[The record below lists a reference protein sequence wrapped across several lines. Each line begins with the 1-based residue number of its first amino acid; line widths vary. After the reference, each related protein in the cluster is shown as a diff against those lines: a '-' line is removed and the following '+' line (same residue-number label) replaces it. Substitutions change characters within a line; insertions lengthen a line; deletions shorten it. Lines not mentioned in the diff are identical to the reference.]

1 VAPETFYIAGLVDS
15 ACGKKCIS
23 MSDFPCIIHVFPCRT
38 HQRVNIIWR
47 YCFDQSRHLSEP
59 GVVDLE
65 HDWL

>member
-1 VAPETFYIAGLVDS
+1 
-15 ACGKKCIS
+15 
-23 MSDFPCIIHVFPCRT
+23 
-38 HQRVNIIWR
+38 VNIIWR